1 MAYAHGISVTET
13 SALQRSMVTVATAVI
28 GLLATAFDADATVF
42 PLDTPVLITDLDAA
56 IGKAGVA
63 GTLHGALRAIAD
75 QARPVLIVIRV
86 APGADTAATN
96 ASVIGTTTAQ
106 GLKTGMQALLA
117 AEGRLGIKPR
127 ILGAPGLDT
136 LPVTTAL
143 TVIGKKLRA
152 MVYAAA
158 IGADLAAAITYRA
171 NFTSRELMLLTPDF
185 VAFDT
190 ATGANAPSFAAARA
204 MGLRAAIDAEQGW
217 NKTISN
223 VPVLGVL
230 GTTKDIQ
237 FDIQDPSCE
246 ANLLNAQQV
255 STIVRTGGGFRIW
268 GSRTC
273 SADPLFAFESAVRT
287 AHVLQDTIA
296 NGLTWA
302 IDKPLRPSLVRDIVE
317 TINAEMRQ
325 LKTAELILGGRA
337 WFDVQKNTS
346 ATLSAGKLTID
357 YDYTPTPPA
366 ESITL
371 IQRITDSYFADLVAG
386 VSANAA

>member
-1 MAYAHGISVTET
+1 MHGISVTET
-13 SALQRSMVTVATAVI
+13 SAAQRSLVTVATAVI
-28 GLLATAFDADATVF
+28 GLIGTAPDADASVF

-56 IGKAGVA
+56 IGKAGVL
-63 GTLHGALRAIAD
+63 GTLHGAIRAIAD
-75 QARPVLIVIRV
+75 QARPILIVIRV
-86 APGADTAATN
+86 APGADAAATN
-96 ASVIGTTTAQ
+96 AAVIGTTTAVGQ
-106 GLKTGMQALLA
+106 KTGLQALLT

-143 TVIGKKLRA
+143 TVVAKKLRA

-158 IGADLAAAITYRA
+158 TGADIAAAITYRA
-171 NFTSRELMLLTPDF
+171 NFSARELILLTPDF
-185 VAFDT
+185 IAFDA
-190 ATGANAPSFAAARA
+190 ATGANAPSFASARA

-223 VPVLGVL
+223 VPVLGVV

-237 FDIQDPSCE
+237 FDIQDPNCE

-255 STIVRTGGGFRIW
+255 STIVRTSAGFRIW

-287 AHVLQDTIA
+287 AQVLQDTIA
-296 NGLTWA
+296 NGMTWA

-317 TINAEMRQ
+317 IINAEMGQ
-325 LKTAELILGGRA
+325 LRTAGLILGGKA
-337 WFDVQKNTS
+337 WFDAAKNTAS
-346 ATLSAGKLTID
+346 TLSAGKLTID
-357 YDYTPTPPA
+357 YDYTPTPPLEA
-366 ESITL
+366 LTL

-386 VSANAA
+386 VTASAA

>member
-1 MAYAHGISVTET
+1 MAYAHGISVSET
-13 SALQRSMVTVATAVI
+13 SAAQRNLVTVATAVI
-28 GLLATAFDADATVF
+28 GLLATAPDADATIF

-56 IGKAGVA
+56 IGKAGVT

-86 APGADTAATN
+86 APGADAAATN
-96 ASVIGTTTAQ
+96 AAVIGTTTAQ

-143 TVIGKKLRA
+143 TVVAKKLRA

-158 IGADLAAAITYRA
+158 IGTDIAAAITYRS
-171 NFTSRELMLLTPDF
+171 NFASRELMLLTPDF

-190 ATGANAPSFAAARA
+190 AAGANVTSYVTARA

-237 FDIQDPSCE
+237 FDIQDPNCE

-255 STIVRTGGGFRIW
+255 ATIVRTGGGFRIW

-287 AHVLQDTIA
+287 AQVLQDTIA

-302 IDKPLRPSLVRDIVE
+302 IDRPLRPSLVRDIVE
-317 TINAEMRQ
+317 EINAEMRK
-325 LKTAELILGGRA
+325 LKTAGLIIDGRA
-337 WFDVQKNTS
+337 WFDAAKNTT
-346 ATLSAGKLTID
+346 ATLAAGKVTID
-357 YDYTPTPPA
+357 YDYTPTPPLEA
-366 ESITL
+366 LTL
-371 IQRITDSYFADLVAG
+371 IQRITDRYFADFAAG
-386 VSANAA
+386 VTANAA